1 MAAKHKNI
9 DSSQPLGRFAKH
21 GELLLAIGV
30 IGVLIVL
37 IIPLPSFLLDI
48 LITINIACSFLL
60 LLTILYI
67 KESLELSAFP
77 SMLLFFTLY
86 RLALNVATTRLILL
100 NGYAGDVI
108 TSFGQ
113 FVVGGNLVVGFV
125 VFMLLTV
132 IQFIVIVKGSSR
144 ISEVAARFTLDA
156 MPGKQM
162 SIDADLNAGLIT
174 EDQAR
179 ERREK
184 ISKEAEFYGAMDG
197 AAKFVTGDTIAGII
211 IIFVNVIGGIVLGLT
226 RGMGVAEAGQTY
238 TILTIGDGL
247 VSQIPSLI
255 VATSAGI
262 LVTKSSSKESLGK
275 EITGQLLTQPRA
287 LGFAA
292 CVLGFFG
299 FIPGL
304 PKMPFFLLAALFGV
318 LYNITRKSSKVALE
332 VEEALE
338 VEKSEKR
345 PELQETAEKMLVVD
359 RLGIEIGYRL
369 IPLVDPSRGGGVLE
383 RINSMRCQLAKETGI
398 IIPPIRLR
406 DNLQLDADAYSIKMR
421 GEEISRGEL
430 MVGNYLALDPGGVT
444 KPIEGTKTTDPAYG
458 LPGIWI
464 SEFQKEDAEAAGYT
478 IVDPASVL
486 ITHLTEVIKFHAHEI
501 LSREDVQKLIDSV
514 KQTAPTVVQEL
525 TPNLMTMG
533 GVQMILK
540 NLLREQVPIRDLS
553 TILEAIADYAPLTK
567 DTEAITEYVRQ
578 SLARTVCSRYQTQ
591 EGKLGI
597 ISFEP
602 QLEQTIS
609 NSIHQTERGALLALE
624 PALTQKLIEKISHVM
639 KESIPS
645 GYEVVL
651 LTSTAIRQHIRKLI
665 EGFLPTLP
673 VLSYKEIA
681 PGVQIQSLG
690 IVRLQVED

>member
-1 MAAKHKNI
+1 MAAKLS
-9 DSSQPLGRFAKH
+9 DSKSHQPLGRFAKQ

-37 IIPLPSFLLDI
+37 IIPLPSFLIDI

-67 KESLELSAFP
+67 RESLELSAFP

-108 TSFGQ
+108 TSFGH

-125 VFMLLTV
+125 VFLLLTV

-162 SIDADLNAGLIT
+162 AIDADLNAGLIT
-174 EDQAR
+174 EEDAK

-211 IIFVNVIGGIVLGLT
+211 IIFINVIGGIVLGSIK
-226 RGMGVAEAGQTY
+226 GMGMAEAGQTY
-238 TILTIGDGL
+238 TILAIGDGL

-262 LVTKSSSKESLGK
+262 LITKSSSKESLGRD
-275 EITGQLLTQPRA
+275 ITGQLFSQPKA

-292 CVLGFFG
+292 CVLGLFG
-299 FIPGL
+299 FVPGL
-304 PKMPFFLLAALFGV
+304 PKIPFFLLAALFGA
-318 LYNITRKSSKVALE
+318 LYNISRKSSKVAREAEKVLE
-332 VEEALE
+332 VAET
-338 VEKSEKR
+338 EKR
-345 PELQETAEKMLVVD
+345 PEPQETVEKLLAVD
-359 RLGIEIGYRL
+359 RLGTEIGYKL
-369 IPLVDPSRGGGVLE
+369 IPLVDPSKGGGVLE
-383 RINSMRCQLAKETGI
+383 RINAMRRQLAKEIGI

-406 DNLQLDADAYSIKMR
+406 DNLQLDADAYSIMIR
-421 GEEISRGEL
+421 GEEVASGEL
-430 MVGNYLALDPGGVT
+430 MVGNYLALDPGGVS
-444 KPIEGTKTTDPAYG
+444 KQIEGTKTTDPAYG
-458 LPGIWI
+458 LPGVWV
-464 SEFQKEDAEAAGYT
+464 SEFQKEEAETAGYT

-486 ITHLTEVIKFHAHEI
+486 ITHLTEVIKSHAYEI
-501 LSREDVQKLIDSV
+501 LSREDVQKLIDTL
-514 KQTAPTVVQEL
+514 KQTAPTIVQEL
-525 TPNLMTMG
+525 TPNVMTIG
-533 GVQMILK
+533 GVQMVLK
-540 NLLREQVPIRDLS
+540 GLLREQVPIRDLS
-553 TILEAIADYAPLTK
+553 TILETIADNASLTK
-567 DTEAITEYVRQ
+567 DTEAIIECVRQ
-578 SLARTVCSRYQTQ
+578 NLARAICSKYQTKD
-591 EGKLGI
+591 GKLGV
-597 ISFEP
+597 ISLDP

-609 NSIHQTERGALLALE
+609 SSIHRTEQGTLLALE
-624 PALTQKLIEKISHVM
+624 PAFAQKLIEKMSPVIQ
-639 KESIPS
+639 ETIPS

-651 LTSTAIRQHIRKLI
+651 LTSTAIRHHIRKLI
-665 EGFLPTLP
+665 EVFLPTLP

-690 IVRLQVED
+690 VVRL

>member
-1 MAAKHKNI
+1 MAARHKDI
-9 DSSQPLGRFAKH
+9 KPIHPLEHFTKK

-30 IGVLIVL
+30 IGVLVVL

-60 LLTILYI
+60 LLTILHI

-174 EDQAR
+174 EDEAR

-211 IIFVNVIGGIVLGLT
+211 IIFVNVIGGIVLGSIK
-226 RGMGVAEAGQTY
+226 GMGIAEAGHTY

-255 VATSAGI
+255 IATSAGI
-262 LVTKSSSKESLGK
+262 LVTKSSSKENLGRDV
-275 EITGQLLTQPRA
+275 TGQLFTQPKA

-299 FIPGL
+299 FVPGL
-304 PKMPFFLLAALFGV
+304 PKMPFFILAALFGV
-318 LYNITRKSSKVALE
+318 LYNITRKSSKAAL
-332 VEEALE
+332 A
-338 VEKSEKR
+338 VEKTLETEKKEKH
-345 PELQETAEKMLVVD
+345 PEPEETVEKLLAVD
-359 RLGIEIGYRL
+359 RLGTEIGYKL
-369 IPLVDPSRGGGVLE
+369 IPLVDPAKGGGVLD
-383 RINSMRCQLAKETGI
+383 RINAMRRQLAKEIGI

-406 DNLQLDADAYSIKMR
+406 DNLQLDANTYSIKIR
-421 GEEISRGEL
+421 GEEVARGEL

-444 KPIEGTKTTDPAYG
+444 KQMEGAKTTDPAYG
-458 LPGIWI
+458 LPGVWI
-464 SEFQKEDAEAAGYT
+464 SEFQKEEAETAGYT

-486 ITHLTEVIKFHAHEI
+486 ITHLTEVIKSHAYEI
-501 LSREDVQKLIDSV
+501 LSREDVQKLIDTL
-514 KQTAPTVVQEL
+514 KQAAPTIVQEL

-553 TILEAIADYAPLTK
+553 TILETIADNAHLTK
-567 DTEAITEYVRQ
+567 DTEALTESVRQ
-578 SLARTVCSRYQTQ
+578 SLARTICGRYQTRD
-591 EGKLGI
+591 GKLGV

-609 NSIHQTERGALLALE
+609 NSIHRTERGSLLALE
-624 PALTQKLIEKISHVM
+624 PALAQKVIEKISSVAEETM
-639 KESIPS
+639 PS
-645 GYEVVL
+645 GYEVAL
-651 LTSTAIRQHIRKLI
+651 LTSTAIRHHIRKLL

-690 IVRLQVED
+690 IVRL

>member
-1 MAAKHKNI
+1 MAAKSREIKPH
-9 DSSQPLGRFAKH
+9 QPLGRFARQ
-21 GELLLAIGV
+21 GELLLAVGV
-30 IGVLIVL
+30 IGVLVVL
-37 IIPLPSFLLDI
+37 IIPLPSFLLDL
-48 LITINIACSFLL
+48 LITINIASSFLL
-60 LLTILYI
+60 LLTILHI

-86 RLALNVATTRLILL
+86 RLALNVAATRLVLL
-100 NGYAGDVI
+100 HGYAGEVI
-108 TSFGQ
+108 SSFGQ
-113 FVVGGNLVVGFV
+113 FVVGGSLVVGIV

-179 ERREK
+179 ERRDK

-211 IIFVNVIGGIVLGLT
+211 ITFINIIGGIVLGMM
-226 RGMGVAEAGQTY
+226 RGMPMAEAGHTY

-255 VATSAGI
+255 IATSAGI
-262 LVTKSSSKESLGK
+262 LVTKSSSKENLGQDV
-275 EITGQLLTQPRA
+275 TGQLFTQPRA

-292 CVLGFFG
+292 SVLGFFG
-299 FIPGL
+299 FIPGM
-304 PKMPFFLLAALFGV
+304 PKVPFFILAALFGV
-318 LYNITRKSSKVALE
+318 LFNITRKSSKVALE
-332 VEEALE
+332 AEKALE
-338 VEKSEKR
+338 AGKTEKR
-345 PELQETAEKMLVVD
+345 PELEETVEKLLVVD
-359 RLGIEIGYRL
+359 RLGIEIGYKL
-369 IPLVDPSRGGGVLE
+369 IPLVDPTKGGGVLD
-383 RINSMRCQLAKETGI
+383 RINAMRRQLAKEIGI

-406 DNLQLDADAYSIKMR
+406 DNLQIDANAYSIKIR
-421 GEEISRGEL
+421 GQEIARGEL
-430 MVGNYLALDPGGVT
+430 MAGNYLALDPGGVT
-444 KPIEGTKTTDPAYG
+444 RHIEGTKTTDPAYG
-458 LPGIWI
+458 LPGVWI
-464 SEFQKEDAEAAGYT
+464 SEFQKEDAETAGYT

-486 ITHLTEVIKFHAHEI
+486 ITHLTEVIKSHAHEI
-501 LSREDVQKLIDSV
+501 LSREDVQKLIDTL
-514 KQTAPTVVQEL
+514 KQTAPTIVQEL

-540 NLLREQVPIRDLS
+540 NLLREHVPIRDLS
-553 TILEAIADYAPLTK
+553 TILETIADHAPSIK
-567 DTEAITEYVRQ
+567 DTEAITECVRQ
-578 SLARTVCSRYQTQ
+578 GLARTICSKYQTKD
-591 EGKLGI
+591 GKLGV

-609 NSIHQTERGALLALE
+609 NSIHRTERGALLALE
-624 PALTQKLIEKISHVM
+624 PTFAQKLIEKMSHIM
-639 KESIPS
+639 RESIPS

-651 LTSTAIRQHIRKLI
+651 LTSTAVRHHIRKLI
-665 EGFLPTLP
+665 EVSLPNLP

-681 PGVQIQSLG
+681 PGAQIQSLG
-690 IVRLQVED
+690 IVRL

>member
-1 MAAKHKNI
+1 MTVRPRDIK
-9 DSSQPLGRFAKH
+9 SYQPLGRFTKQ

-30 IGVLIVL
+30 IGVLVVL
-37 IIPLPSFLLDI
+37 IIPLPSFLLDV

-60 LLTILYI
+60 LLTILHI

-86 RLALNVATTRLILL
+86 RLALNVAATRLILL
-100 NGYAGDVI
+100 HGYAGEVI

-113 FVVGGNLVVGFV
+113 FVVGGNLVVGLV
-125 VFMLLTV
+125 IFMLLTV

-211 IIFVNVIGGIVLGLT
+211 ITFINIIGGIVLGSM
-226 RGMGVAEAGQTY
+226 RGMPITDAGHTY

-255 VATSAGI
+255 IATSAGI
-262 LVTKSSSKESLGK
+262 LVTKSSSKENLGQDV
-275 EITGQLLTQPRA
+275 TGQLFTQPRA

-292 CVLGFFG
+292 GVLGFFG

-304 PKMPFFLLAALFGV
+304 PKVPFFILAALFGV
-318 LYNITRKSSKVALE
+318 LFNITRRSSKVAIE
-332 VEEALE
+332 AEKALE
-338 VEKSEKR
+338 AGKTEKR
-345 PELQETAEKMLVVD
+345 PELEETVEKLLVVD
-359 RLGIEIGYRL
+359 RLGVEIGYKL
-369 IPLVDPSRGGGVLE
+369 IPLVDPTKGGGVLD
-383 RINSMRCQLAKETGI
+383 RINAMRRQLAKEIGI

-406 DNLQLDADAYSIKMR
+406 DNLQIDADTYSIKIR
-421 GEEISRGEL
+421 GQEVARGEL
-430 MVGNYLALDPGGVT
+430 MGGNYLALDPGGVT
-444 KPIEGTKTTDPAYG
+444 RHIEGTKTTDPAYG
-458 LPGIWI
+458 LPGVWV
-464 SEFQKEDAEAAGYT
+464 SEFQKEDAETAGYT

-486 ITHLTEVIKFHAHEI
+486 ITHLTEVIKSHAHEI
-501 LSREDVQKLIDSV
+501 LSREDVQKLIDTL
-514 KQTAPTVVQEL
+514 KQTAPTIVQEL
-525 TPNLMTMG
+525 TPNLMPMG

-553 TILEAIADYAPLTK
+553 TILEAIADHTPSTK
-567 DTEAITEYVRQ
+567 DTEALTEYVRQ
-578 SLARTVCSRYQTQ
+578 ALARTICNKYQTKD
-591 EGKLGI
+591 GKLGV

-602 QLEQTIS
+602 QIEQTIS
-609 NSIHQTERGALLALE
+609 NSIHRTERGALLALE
-624 PALTQKLIEKISHVM
+624 PTLAQKLIEKISHVM
-639 KESIPS
+639 RETIPS

-651 LTSTAIRQHIRKLI
+651 LTSTAIRHHIRKLI
-665 EGFLPTLP
+665 EVSLPTLP
-673 VLSYKEIA
+673 VLSYKEIVPEA
-681 PGVQIQSLG
+681 QIQSLG
-690 IVRLQVED
+690 IVRF

>member
-1 MAAKHKNI
+1 MAAKTKDI
-9 DSSQPLGRFAKH
+9 KAFQPLGRFTRQ

-30 IGVLIVL
+30 IGVLVVL
-37 IIPLPSFLLDI
+37 IIPLPSFLLDV

-60 LLTILYI
+60 LLTILHI

-86 RLALNVATTRLILL
+86 RLALNVAATRLVLL
-100 NGYAGDVI
+100 HGYAGEVI
-108 TSFGQ
+108 SSFGQ
-113 FVVGGNLVVGFV
+113 FVVGGNLVVGLV

-179 ERREK
+179 ERRDK

-197 AAKFVTGDTIAGII
+197 AAKFVTGDTIAGIVI
-211 IIFVNVIGGIVLGLT
+211 TFINIIGGIVLGSM
-226 RGMGVAEAGQTY
+226 RGMDITEAGRTY

-255 VATSAGI
+255 IATSAGI
-262 LVTKSSSKESLGK
+262 LVTKSSSKENLGQDV
-275 EITGQLLTQPRA
+275 TGQLFTQPRA

-292 CVLGFFG
+292 SVLGFFG

-304 PKMPFFLLAALFGV
+304 PKMPFFILAALFGV
-318 LYNITRKSSKVALE
+318 LFNITRRSSKVALE
-332 VEEALE
+332 AEKALE
-338 VEKSEKR
+338 AGKTEKR
-345 PELQETAEKMLVVD
+345 PEPEETVEKLLVVD
-359 RLGIEIGYRL
+359 RLGIEIGYKL
-369 IPLVDPSRGGGVLE
+369 IPLVDPTKGGGVLD
-383 RINSMRCQLAKETGI
+383 RINALRRQLAKEIGI

-406 DNLQLDADAYSIKMR
+406 DNLQLDANIYSIKIR
-421 GEEISRGEL
+421 GQEVARGEL

-444 KPIEGTKTTDPAYG
+444 RHIEGTKTTDPTYG
-458 LPGIWI
+458 LPGVWI
-464 SEFQKEDAEAAGYT
+464 AEFQKEDAETAGYT

-486 ITHLTEVIKFHAHEI
+486 ITHLTEVIKAHAHEV
-501 LSREDVQKLIDSV
+501 LSREDVQKLMETL
-514 KQTAPTVVQEL
+514 KQTAPTIVQEL
-525 TPNLMTMG
+525 TPNLMSMG

-553 TILEAIADYAPLTK
+553 TILETIVDHAPLTK
-567 DTEAITEYVRQ
+567 DTEALTEYVRQ
-578 SLARTVCSRYQTQ
+578 GLARTICSRYQTKD
-591 EGKLGI
+591 GKLGV

-609 NSIHQTERGALLALE
+609 NSIHRTERGALLALE
-624 PALTQKLIEKISHVM
+624 PTIAQKLIEKMSHVM
-639 KESIPS
+639 RESIPS

-651 LTSTAIRQHIRKLI
+651 LTSTAIRHHIRKLI
-665 EGFLPTLP
+665 EVSLPNLP

-681 PGVQIQSLG
+681 PGTQIQSLG
-690 IVRLQVED
+690 IVRV